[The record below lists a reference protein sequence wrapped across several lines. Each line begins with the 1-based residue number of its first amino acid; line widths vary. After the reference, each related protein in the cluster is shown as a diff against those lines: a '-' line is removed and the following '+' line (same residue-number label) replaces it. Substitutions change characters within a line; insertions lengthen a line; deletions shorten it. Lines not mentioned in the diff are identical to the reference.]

1 MTALAWVMIVVL
13 ASGDI
18 AVKTTTQRT
27 CELLIGQLQRGEDV
41 FALNSATG
49 REEPVKNAACAPK
62 DALQAHLGGPTS

>member
-1 MTALAWVMIVVL
+1 MTVVAWVMIVVL

-41 FALNSATG
+41 YAMNSNTG
-49 REEPVKNAACAPK
+49 RSEPIKNAACAPK
-62 DALQAHLGGPTS
+62 EALQAHLGGPTS